1 MLANTI
7 AATRWE
13 RTGTAREI
21 LASFPCPEKRPRRL
35 RSYTAVTLK
44 NSIWNASLEI
54 GKWSGKRNE
63 YRHGTYRPP
72 YRRAVILKAKKANLS
87 AKEKEEGRG
96 VMDCIYIL
104 MNAIHAPSPLTA

>member
-1 MLANTI
+1 MHPDFETLATLLPL
-7 AATRWE
+7 AVSSHVRKP
-13 RTGTAREI
+13 EI
-21 LASFPCPEKRPRRL
+21 
-35 RSYTAVTLK
+35 K

-104 MNAIHAPSPLTA
+104 MNAIHAPSPLTT